1 MQGERSTKG
10 PAPRGGAR
18 PGPGAGAREIDSAA
32 LLAGEPMIRIR
43 HASGIY
49 TLRQTRQGKL
59 ILTK

>member
-10 PAPRGGAR
+10 PAPRGGAWQ
-18 PGPGAGAREIDSAA
+18 GSGAGAREIDSAA

-49 TLRQTRQGKL
+49 ILRQTRQGKL